1 MGQEVQEVTGWPKL
15 LGRHWEYWVLGFVL
29 ALGVGLRLHL
39 LDVSLERDEGE
50 YAYAGQLLLQG
61 VPPYEL
67 AHNMKLP
74 GIYMVYA
81 IVMAVF
87 GETARG
93 IHLGLLVANACTT
106 GFIFLVGR
114 RLSGPVAGLVAAGC
128 FSVLSSTYAVQ
139 GVFANAE
146 HFVILPAL
154 AGVWLLLLARSSGRS
169 LQFFWSGLLLGTGF
183 VIKQHGIAFVAFAAV
198 VLAIDAAR
206 MGGAWNRSWSRRFAL
221 LALGACL
228 PYAAIVLALYLAGT
242 LENFWFWTV
251 HYAMEYGGL
260 TSIETGWR
268 LFRLRSGNIYEATPM
283 LWWLSALGLVL
294 LPWNRG
300 AASHRLTLL
309 LFCIFSVMSICPGL
323 YFRPHYFVLLLP
335 AASLLAGSAIE
346 TLAGLLSA
354 ERVRTVRYVIP
365 VVIALLFIGGSAWE
379 QREFNLKASPFL
391 ASRVAFDLNPFP
403 EAEKVGEYLRRHSE
417 KGDRIAVVGSEPEI
431 YFYAR
436 QRSATRYLYTYPLME
451 TQVYAGKMQRE
462 MIQEIE
468 AAAPAFLVF
477 VNMRSSWLLNER
489 SDLSIMEWFHTYQE
503 SSYDQVGLVEI
514 ELLHS
519 AFHWA
524 PAELPSPPRTLNWI
538 SIFKRRAP
546 AAE

>member
-1 MGQEVQEVTGWPKL
+1 MGWPKL
-15 LGRHWEYWVLGFVL
+15 LGRHWEYWVLGLVL

-154 AGVWLLLLARSSGRS
+154 AGVWLLLLARSGRRS
-169 LQFFWSGLLLGTGF
+169 SQFFWSGLLLGTGF
-183 VIKQHGIAFVAFAAV
+183 VIKQHGIAFVAFGAV

-206 MGGAWNRSWSRRFAL
+206 MGGLRNRRWGRGFAL
-221 LALGACL
+221 LALGAFL

-268 LFRLRSGNIYEATPM
+268 LFRLRGGNIYEATPM

-294 LPWNRG
+294 LPWNRR
-300 AASHRLTLL
+300 AVSHRLTLL
-309 LFCIFSVMSICPGL
+309 LLCIFSVMSICPGL
-323 YFRPHYFVLLLP
+323 YFRPHYFVMLLP

-354 ERVRTVRYVIP
+354 ERVRAVRYVIP
-365 VVIALLFIGGSAWE
+365 VAIALLFVGGSAWE
-379 QREFNLKASPFL
+379 QREFNLKASLFL

-403 EAEKVGEYLRRHSE
+403 EAEQIGEYLRRNSGE
-417 KGDRIAVVGSEPEI
+417 GDRIAVVGSEPEL

-436 QRSATRYLYTYPLME
+436 RRSATRYLYTYPLME

-477 VNMRSSWLLNER
+477 VNMRSSWLLNDR
-489 SDLSIMEWFHTYQE
+489 SDLAIMEWFHRYQK

-538 SIFKRRAP
+538 SIFKRRAT
-546 AAE
+546 AAERDSRIEHD